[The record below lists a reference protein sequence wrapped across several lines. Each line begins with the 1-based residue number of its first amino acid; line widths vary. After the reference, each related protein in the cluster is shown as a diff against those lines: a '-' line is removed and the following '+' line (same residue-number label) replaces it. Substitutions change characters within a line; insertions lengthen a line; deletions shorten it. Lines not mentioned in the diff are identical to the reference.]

1 MPYDPQRSHRRPLA
15 PDDDP
20 APVDA
25 LLEPAA
31 DAPPVLPEGVSV
43 DVEDGEVVV
52 HTADADVEVTTR
64 GDDVVIHTETA
75 DVEVLAEAEEVVVSS
90 PREEVFVDL
99 RDGSVVV
106 DASGGGRRRALVPVV
121 VAALALA
128 AFLVWRRRHR

>member
-1 MPYDPQRSHRRPLA
+1 MPYDPQRSHPRPQA
-15 PDDDP
+15 SDADP

-25 LLEPAA
+25 LLEATSPDQAG
-31 DAPPVLPEGVSV
+31 LPDGVTV

-52 HTADADVEVTTR
+52 HTADADDEVAAS
-64 GDDVVIHTETA
+64 GDDVVVHTETA

-90 PREEVFVDL
+90 AREEVFVDL

-121 VAALALA
+121 VAVLALV
-128 AFLVWRRRHR
+128 AFLLWRRRRR